1 MCMGMWLSVE
11 EGTFHHCMENWNSG
25 QAVLIEPYYHL
36 LTASALR
43 RLLQPKLFLNLL
55 DFSLCPNTSSPSSW
69 FIRRLLSSFC
79 VGWLLLMLG
88 AQPSPSEKAM
98 ATHSSVLAW
107 RIPGTGEPGGLPSMG
122 LHRVRHDWSDLAAAA
137 ITLRLPSSSQK
148 FPLTPSWVASSSFLD
163 SAFSPFLMFSNSLVD
178 HLLQLLSFFF
188 FPSCFLSKNAQVAI
202 LWDLVC
208 HGSFLPVLTQT
219 DSLAGYKILF
229 KTCMYLAASGLSCNT
244 WDLHCIMQDLLFWL
258 SDSLVVV
265 QGLSCFAAS
274 GILVPQSGTEPASP
288 ALWDGFLTAG
298 SPGKSLDIEF

>member
-25 QAVLIEPYYHL
+25 QAVLIELYYHL
-36 LTASALR
+36 LIASALR
-43 RLLQPKLFLNLL
+43 RLLQPRLFLNLL

-88 AQPSPSEKAM
+88 AQPSPLEKAM

-122 LHRVRHDWSDLAAAA
+122 SHRVRHDWSNLAAAA

-163 SAFSPFLMFSNSLVD
+163 SVFSPFLMFSNSLVD

-188 FPSCFLSKNAQVAI
+188 FPFFFQLLSEQEYT
-202 LWDLVC
+202 
-208 HGSFLPVLTQT
+208 GSNFMRPCM
-219 DSLAGYKILF
+219 SRKI
-229 KTCMYLAASGLSCNT
+229 
-244 WDLHCIMQDLLFWL
+244 
-258 SDSLVVV
+258 
-265 QGLSCFAAS
+265 FACAH
-274 GILVPQSGTEPASP
+274 TN
-288 ALWDGFLTAG
+288 W
-298 SPGKSLDIEF
+298 